1 MGEDEKKKAG
11 EEEKKR
17 WRSATHREEALLLN
31 IDRNFRLSKLVR
43 PAGGEGRYKK
53 ISREMKER
61 RERERRGKKTQRTYG
76 VFFPSSLCY
85 YETGKAEQRRGS
97 EEKLKLKPVEREG
110 RRCRAKRRRRTQAE
124 NKGKRD
130 ETNEHR

>member
-1 MGEDEKKKAG
+1 LGEDEKKKAG

-76 VFFPSSLCY
+76 VFFLHPCI
-85 YETGKAEQRRGS
+85 TMRRGKQNRG
-97 EEKLKLKPVEREG
+97 EGEKR
-110 RRCRAKRRRRTQAE
+110 
-124 NKGKRD
+124 N
-130 ETNEHR
+130 